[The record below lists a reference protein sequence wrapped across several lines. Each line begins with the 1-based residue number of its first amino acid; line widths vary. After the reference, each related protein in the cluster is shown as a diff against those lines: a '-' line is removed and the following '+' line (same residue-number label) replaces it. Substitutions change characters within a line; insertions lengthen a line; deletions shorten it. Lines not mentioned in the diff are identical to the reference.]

1 MCAYMRRNVCVLV
14 GIVNVKTRLTHTL
27 IHAVHCRITLT
38 PWYCC
43 LHPIYITNFI
53 CTVESKHAV
62 RLRRVQQTNMQRDQI
77 NDSLYRLI
85 SQLHAYTNA
94 PQPGSKLIFLPDFSI
109 WSGISLDVMTIMKKW
124 KLATFYELS
133 CIFMRF
139 FRISSGFWYKWVYFS
154 HNTSLIARMHE
165 FKWSIHKGHLK

>member
-1 MCAYMRRNVCVLV
+1 MCVYAPQCMRVSWNCERENTFDAHIDTCGALPYHTNPLVLLFTS
-14 GIVNVKTRLTHTL
+14 NKTH
-27 IHAVHCRITLT
+27 
-38 PWYCC
+38 
-43 LHPIYITNFI
+43 YITNFI

-139 FRISSGFWYKWVYFS
+139 FRISSGF
-154 HNTSLIARMHE
+154 
-165 FKWSIHKGHLK
+165 